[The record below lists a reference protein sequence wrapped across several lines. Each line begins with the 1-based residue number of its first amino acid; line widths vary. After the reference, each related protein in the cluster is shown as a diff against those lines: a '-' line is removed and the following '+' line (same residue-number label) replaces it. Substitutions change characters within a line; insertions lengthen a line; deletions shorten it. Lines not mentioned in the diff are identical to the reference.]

1 MWWVMIT
8 LLYVLDHKPQGI
20 SSECMNYEVYT
31 GVLFFSI
38 LPSTSSLFVDISLE
52 RKMIHIVYWRQVF
65 VWLNIANLQHVAK
78 FFGERMDWLCIAC
91 ASFYGLQ
98 ICLTHCVFSSSR
110 KSTWRRNLHDKLPRG
125 YSVVTRLGDI
135 WAIRPLKTTWK
146 LIFGVAITL
155 SREQF
160 PLKKYSLYLFSLSE
174 RDVKI

>member
-1 MWWVMIT
+1 MGD
-8 LLYVLDHKPQGI
+8 DHIVICTRSQGI

-52 RKMIHIVYWRQVF
+52 RKIMIHIVYWRQVF

-135 WAIRPLKTTWK
+135 WAIRLLKTTWK

-160 PLKKYSLYLFSLSE
+160 PLKKILSLSILSLSE